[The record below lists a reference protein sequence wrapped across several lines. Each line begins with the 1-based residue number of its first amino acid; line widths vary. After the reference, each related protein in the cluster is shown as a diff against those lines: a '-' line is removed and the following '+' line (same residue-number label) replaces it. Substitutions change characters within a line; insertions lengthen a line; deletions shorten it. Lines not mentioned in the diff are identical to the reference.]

1 VHLARHISD
10 AVPASL
16 GVVLT
21 LSAFSAASTPV
32 KPDSRAISIESLTSV
47 VEARS
52 PGSPSPRSLTFDPN
66 IQTIRP
72 ATAEQ
77 RRRGK
82 SMSRR
87 SGQVGT
93 VVKEGGWYRVRFRID
108 VPGQYERVQ
117 KSIKICPVSGPGLLT
132 KSERE
137 RRKVEIVNSFGA
149 NSVERFSSV
158 VEGESGVTFR
168 EQSKVWLAQV
178 KSRKRKP
185 VKPATVINW
194 EMALNKWLLPLI
206 GDFPLASV
214 KNGTLKML
222 VSKFGEAGLSP
233 SSIRTYCRAMTMVV
247 GSLKDDDANPIY
259 PRKWNYEFADAPEI
273 GEQRRPSFTGEELT
287 KLIAELEGQEQM
299 AVILFAASGLRAG
312 ELFGL
317 EVKHFLG
324 KSVRVQQSVWSG
336 DIQTPKT
343 KSAFRFVELHSS
355 VSALLRNFI
364 GDRKEGFIFAAR
376 NGSSLRQSNFVR
388 RFLHP
393 ALNKLGIEKQG
404 FHGFRRFRVT
414 HLESTSVPQA
424 LIDYWTGHA
433 KMSSG
438 EDVQKTMNQIYT
450 KMDKDA
456 AFREDVA
463 ERIGIG
469 FELPKPSVVPGVP
482 RNALQTE
489 VKNGVEITVK

>member
-1 VHLARHISD
+1 
-10 AVPASL
+10 
-16 GVVLT
+16 
-21 LSAFSAASTPV
+21 
-32 KPDSRAISIESLTSV
+32 
-47 VEARS
+47 
-52 PGSPSPRSLTFDPN
+52 
-66 IQTIRP
+66 
-72 ATAEQ
+72 
-77 RRRGK
+77 
-82 SMSRR
+82 MSRR

-93 VVKEGGWYRVRFRID
+93 IVKEGGWYRVRFRLDIL
-108 VPGQYERVQ
+108 GQYERVQ

-132 KSERE
+132 KSARE

-149 NSVERFSSV
+149 NSVEHFKNV

-168 EQSKVWLAQV
+168 EQSKVWLEQM
-178 KSRKRKP
+178 KTRKRKP
-185 VKPATVINW
+185 VKPATIVNW

-206 GDFPLASV
+206 GDLSLANV

-222 VSKFGEAGLSP
+222 VSKFDEAGLSP
-233 SSIRTYCRAMTMVV
+233 SSIRTYCRVMTMVV

-287 KLIAELEGQEQM
+287 KLIAEVEGHEQI
-299 AVILFAASGLRAG
+299 ALILFAASGLRAG

-324 KSVRVQQSVWSG
+324 KSVRVQQSVWG
-336 DIQTPKT
+336 GNIQTPKT

-355 VSALLRNFI
+355 VSTLLRNFI
-364 GDRKEGFIFAAR
+364 GDRKEGFIFAVR
-376 NGSSLRQSNFVR
+376 NGSSLRQSNFIR
-388 RFLHP
+388 RSLHP
-393 ALNKLGIEKQG
+393 ALKKLGIEKQG

-414 HLESTSVPQA
+414 HLESNNVPQA

-433 KMSSG
+433 KKSDG

-463 ERIGIG
+463 EQIGIG
-469 FELPKPSVVPGVP
+469 FELPKPAVVPSVP
-482 RNALQTE
+482 RNAVE
-489 VKNGVEITVK
+489 VEVENALEIVVK

>member
-1 VHLARHISD
+1 
-10 AVPASL
+10 
-16 GVVLT
+16 
-21 LSAFSAASTPV
+21 
-32 KPDSRAISIESLTSV
+32 
-47 VEARS
+47 
-52 PGSPSPRSLTFDPN
+52 
-66 IQTIRP
+66 
-72 ATAEQ
+72 
-77 RRRGK
+77 
-82 SMSRR
+82 MSRR

-93 VVKEGGWYRVRFRID
+93 IVKEGSWYRVRFRID

-117 KSIKICPVSGPGLLT
+117 KSIKICPVLGPGLLT

-137 RRKVEIVNSFGA
+137 RRKLEIVHSFGA
-149 NSVERFSSV
+149 NSVQRFSSV

-168 EQSKVWLAQV
+168 DQSKVWLEQM
-178 KSRKRKP
+178 KNRKRKP
-185 VKPATVINW
+185 VKPATIINW
-194 EMALNKWLLPLI
+194 EMAVNKWLLPLI

-247 GSLKDDDANPIY
+247 GSLKDDDANPIH

-287 KLIAELEGQEQM
+287 KLIAELEGQERM

-336 DIQTPKT
+336 DIQKPKT
-343 KSAFRFVELHSS
+343 KSAFRFAELHSS
-355 VSALLRNFI
+355 VSTLLRNFI
-364 GDRKEGFIFAAR
+364 GDRMEGFIFAAR
-376 NGSSLRQSNFVR
+376 NGSSRHQSNFVR

-393 ALNKLGIEKQG
+393 ALQKLEIEKQG

-414 HLESTSVPQA
+414 HLESNNVPQA

-450 KMDKDA
+450 KMEKETS
-456 AFREDVA
+456 FREDVA

-469 FELPKPSVVPGVP
+469 FDLPKPSVVPSVP
-482 RNALQTE
+482 RKAAKTE
-489 VKNGVEITVK
+489 VKNAVETVVK